1 MLNLDAKQ
9 LAAVTRAALTHA
21 ASDHRWVRAI
31 ERGAVELETNP
42 WIEVMED
49 GHTLLI
55 ASPSGN
61 VYAAS
66 DTCSCTAY
74 TFHQPCWHRG
84 AARLYMRY
92 KAIREMDELFN

>member
-9 LAAVTRAALTHA
+9 LADVISAALTHA
-21 ASDHRWVRAI
+21 ASDPRWLKAI
-31 ERGAVELETNP
+31 ERGARELEENP
-42 WIEVMED
+42 WIEAISKD
-49 GHTLLI
+49 TLLI